1 MRHCVCFVCFLLFP
15 GGLPNCWLQ
24 LDGCGWL
31 MMMGHSWRAVGC
43 LGQAQVHALAGLVGV
58 CVVVV
63 LVLFVELYSG
73 REHLY
78 CLCVLLCWKGTRWMP
93 WYAEPMKD
101 VKGCVKPRG
110 VVN

>member
-1 MRHCVCFVCFLLFP
+1 MHVLIDLMCCWV
-15 GGLPNCWLQ
+15 GL
-24 LDGCGWL
+24 
-31 MMMGHSWRAVGC
+31 R
-43 LGQAQVHALAGLVGV
+43 V